1 MTVDCA
7 VIRDLLPL
15 YREGLL
21 SPESVK
27 LVEEHLPN
35 CPDCQQELE
44 ELRQGLPGET
54 DTAAPLKTLSRGL
67 RLRRWLSLALA
78 VLLLLAL
85 FASFTAWLT
94 GWKELPWQEGE
105 LTFHKEG
112 DQLVISILRPN
123 VTLSITSSQDPD
135 SPGRTIYWATLTERR
150 LDSFEGRPGT
160 PPYMVW
166 SNGDKG
172 TTGPGFVPHQFVWE
186 LEPGENPSIYYSK
199 TGELAIPV
207 YGAIPS
213 PESGMMAL
221 PRLALIYYLGLAAC
235 LALFFGLLLFLFR
248 KKPRPRAVFSALLG
262 LPLAYTAGHLL
273 IKGFET
279 TSYESMARDFLWI
292 LVCAAFLYAAW
303 LVFLRLRKI
312 QKA

>member
-1 MTVDCA
+1 MTIDCA

-35 CPDCQQELE
+35 CPACQIELE

-105 LTFHKEG
+105 LTFQKQG
-112 DQLVISILRPN
+112 DKLVINILRPDAG
-123 VTLSITSSQDPD
+123 LSIEGYPDPD
-135 SPGRTIYWATLTERR
+135 NHNRMVYWATLTQRR
-150 LDSFEGRPGT
+150 LDSMQSKPGT

-166 SNGDKG
+166 SNGEKG
-172 TTGPGFVPHQFVWE
+172 DAGPGFVPNRFVWE

-199 TGELAIPV
+199 TGEPAILV
-207 YGAIPS
+207 YGRELYPDG
-213 PESGMMAL
+213 GMMAL
-221 PRLALIYYLGLAAC
+221 PRLAPINYLYLAAC

-248 KKPRPRAVFSALLG
+248 KKPRPRAIFTALLG
-262 LPLAYTAGHLL
+262 LPLAYAAGHLL
-273 IKGFET
+273 IKGYET
-279 TSYESMARDFLWI
+279 ASYESLRRDFTWI

-303 LVFLRLRKI
+303 LVTLRLR
-312 QKA
+312 ALRR